1 MRNITWNRVV
11 IIKCFSILV
20 SFLLTSSGHAAFW
33 SDERKASDYQSI
45 GWKLPSA
52 KFSDLG
58 LSAEK
63 VAQIANGGQFII
75 VSKPQDFT
83 FWNARQK
90 KLQEFENKRVTYA
103 ATVIPAP
110 IEEVRSM
117 VWDLEGQ
124 EKFSPLLFE
133 NTVLSTD
140 GDVRIGSYEQ
150 IIKAPI
156 IKLASDFVVQFNRYD
171 SGDIGMVLIDQGD
184 IESMYQYWEFF
195 PLDDNRTLTVLS
207 GWQDTDSAS
216 FMYKVILEAEP
227 AIGKIFPIL
236 TMYERLVQFKNEA
249 ARLHPEV
256 AAPADNTV
264 YDIKSINNYIS
275 DNKVLDVAVLRKLS
289 ELGSIQFYQESRKL
303 SHEGEMEEIIQVSAI
318 QYVDLPK
325 KRIQPLLN
333 DFSSLAEYNELTYGW
348 LNTDVTEE
356 DWGHLQI
363 AVSIGP
369 FRIPV
374 EIYITLEDFD
384 DHKLI
389 FYTADHSFMHPL
401 FGHVEYVEVA
411 NDPENPDDDGAVV
424 ELTIGGV
431 VGPEAS
437 FIFKMARYLPFHN
450 VLIAAAYA
458 MLTADSLEDWVVAR
472 VANDDL
478 DEKGEAVASSF

>member
-1 MRNITWNRVV
+1 MRKLVWGRSRAGKGLQ
-11 IIKCFSILV
+11 IIIAFLWV
-20 SFLLTSSGHAAFW
+20 SGAHAAFW
-33 SDERKASDYQSI
+33 DSEKKEYESI
-45 GWKLPSA
+45 EWKLPSA

-58 LSAEK
+58 LSPKK
-63 VAQIANGGQFII
+63 VAEIANGGQFVV

-90 KLQEFENKRVTYA
+90 ELQDFKQKRVTYV

-110 IEEVRSM
+110 LEEVRAM

-124 EKFSPLLFE
+124 EKYSPLLFD
-133 NTVLSTD
+133 NTNISTN
-140 GDVRIGSYEQ
+140 GNVRIGSYEQ

-156 IKLASDFVVQFNRYD
+156 IKLASDFIVQLNKYD
-171 SGDIGMVLIDQGD
+171 SGDIGMVLIDEGD

-216 FMYKVILEAEP
+216 LVYKVILEAEP

-236 TMYERLVQFKNEA
+236 TMYERIVQFKNEA
-249 ARLHPEV
+249 ARLHPEI
-256 AAPADNTV
+256 AEPADGTV
-264 YDIKSINNYIS
+264 YDIKSINGYVS
-275 DNKVLDVAVLRKLS
+275 DNKALDIDVIRKLS
-289 ELGSIQFYQESRKL
+289 ELGSIQFYQEVRKL
-303 SHEGEMEEIIQVSAI
+303 SHEGELQNVIQVSAL

-325 KRIQPLLN
+325 RKIQPLLN

-348 LNTDVTEE
+348 LDNAETEE

-363 AVSIGP
+363 AVNIGP
-369 FRIPV
+369 FKIPI
-374 EIYITLEDFD
+374 EIYITLEDFTD
-384 DHKLI
+384 NKMI
-389 FYTADHSFMHPL
+389 FYTADHSYMHPL

-411 NDPENPDDDGAVV
+411 NDPENPDDDGAIV

-458 MLTADSLEDWVVAR
+458 MLTADSMEDWVVAR
-472 VANDDL
+472 VASDNMKAKDDKL
-478 DEKGEAVASSF
+478 VSNF